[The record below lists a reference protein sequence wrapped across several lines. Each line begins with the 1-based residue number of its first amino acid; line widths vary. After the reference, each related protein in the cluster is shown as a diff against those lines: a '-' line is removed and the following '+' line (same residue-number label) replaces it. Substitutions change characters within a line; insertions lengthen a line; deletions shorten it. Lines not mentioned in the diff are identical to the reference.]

1 MIKMSITAA
10 IKKATE
16 DVTYYGSGQYG
27 TREADGN
34 IYTGSIQAGHD
45 PRMTIRNLR
54 VKKALSYL
62 YDAETAEAY
71 EYTGALSYPGSM
83 RDLVKEAVRVIGG
96 RA

>member
-1 MIKMSITAA
+1 MLKMSMTAA

-27 TREADGN
+27 AREADGN

-62 YDAETAEAY
+62 YDQDTAERY
-71 EYTGALSYPGSM
+71 ENTGALAYPGSVK
-83 RDLVKEAVRVIGG
+83 DLVKEAIKTLGN
-96 RA
+96 